1 MNNFFANWYELLGFF
16 EGFSDDMFDNSL
28 YFPIGLCMVLIPI
41 VLLTMYYYVLNSVKF
56 GKGFYLTTLKE
67 QAQRMALR
75 VAKMFG
81 GISYRNISDLYMD
94 QNTAPSYALG
104 TCCFSFSMINVLWS
118 FVVSFVWSMIIK
130 RGSTNCRRTPF

>member
-56 GKGFYLTTLKE
+56 SKWWHWLLLVVIICVINFCI
-67 QAQRMALR
+67 A
-75 VAKMFG
+75 F